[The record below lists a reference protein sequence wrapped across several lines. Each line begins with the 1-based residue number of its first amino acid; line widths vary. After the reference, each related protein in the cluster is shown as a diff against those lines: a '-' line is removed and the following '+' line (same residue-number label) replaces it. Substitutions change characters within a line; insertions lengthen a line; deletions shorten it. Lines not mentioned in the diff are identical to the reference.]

1 MGGCR
6 RPSGVGDGAKAGV
19 KGQLGR
25 GEYRRKGKVLN
36 AMNPNSPQNA
46 KYIQQDR
53 WLVTVVASH
62 NLWCDCQDYR
72 QHIPGWPGDGD
83 AAGTGAAGAGTQGGD
98 SAAAAVSPTDS
109 ELVAV
114 DFDLRIAEDT
124 EEEAG

>member
-1 MGGCR
+1 M
-6 RPSGVGDGAKAGV
+6 
-19 KGQLGR
+19 
-25 GEYRRKGKVLN
+25 
-36 AMNPNSPQNA
+36 
-46 KYIQQDR
+46 
-53 WLVTVVASH
+53 TVVASH

-72 QHIPGWPGDGD
+72 QHIPGWPGDEGD

-124 EEEAG
+124 EDEAG